1 MLKDFDPN
9 RIEDPDVR
17 QGVLALV
24 NVVEV
29 QAEQIRLLQEQ
40 VQLLR
45 DEIARLKG
53 QQGKPDIKPNKP
65 AVDHSSEAQRR
76 MPTVWQKRPKRD
88 FLQVTR
94 TCDVAVERATLP
106 ADAEFKGYDEF
117 HVQDL
122 QLVWENICFRREK
135 FYSPSTNQT
144 YLAPLPE
151 GYDTHFGPGL
161 KSLSLWLGYAGN
173 MSQAAIHALLTCAG
187 VSISSGQVNRL
198 LVEGQDRFHQ
208 ESQEVLFS
216 GLSCCPWANIDDT
229 ATRVNGRNEHCH
241 VLGNPLFS
249 FYHTA
254 PRKDRQA
261 VLSALCGGKALTYLC
276 NSAALAYMQ
285 VQGLGKPDRKRLLQM
300 PQDIPMSEAVL
311 GEFLSAFLPHLK
323 PKQITTIHEGMAIAA
338 YQSQQEFPALQLLV
352 CDAAGQF
359 VWLTYERALC
369 WIHDGRHYAKL
380 MPCLA
385 AHEKLLNDFQKDY
398 WNFYKEL
405 LAYQKAPTS
414 AEAVRLES
422 KFDTLFAMVSGY
434 GALDDRIQKTRAHK
448 DELLMVLVHPE
459 IPLHN
464 NAAELAA
471 RRRVRKRDVSFGPRS
486 ELGKNCWDTFMTLA
500 ATAAKLGVNF
510 YQYLKDRLSE
520 AGEIPPLAA
529 LIHERAAQL
538 NLGASWEAA

>member
-17 QGVLALV
+17 KGVLALL

-106 ADAEFKGYDEF
+106 TDAEFKGYEEF

-135 FYSPSTNQT
+135 FYSPSTQQT
-144 YLAPLPE
+144 YLAPLPK
-151 GYDTHFGPGL
+151 GYDSHFGP
-161 KSLSLWLGYAGN
+161 SLQSLALWLGYAGN

-198 LVEGQDRFHQ
+198 VVEGQDLFHQ
-208 ESQEVLFS
+208 ESQEVLLS
-216 GLSCCPWANIDDT
+216 GLSCSRWANIDDT

-261 VLSALCGGKALTYLC
+261 VLCALCGGKALT
-276 NSAALAYMQ
+276 
-285 VQGLGKPDRKRLLQM
+285 GLPYCAHHSR
-300 PQDIPMSEAVL
+300 V
-311 GEFLSAFLPHLK
+311 
-323 PKQITTIHEGMAIAA
+323 A
-338 YQSQQEFPALQLLV
+338 YQPAA
-352 CDAAGQF
+352 D
-359 VWLTYERALC
+359 
-369 WIHDGRHYAKL
+369 
-380 MPCLA
+380 
-385 AHEKLLNDFQKDY
+385 
-398 WNFYKEL
+398 
-405 LAYQKAPTS
+405 
-414 AEAVRLES
+414 
-422 KFDTLFAMVSGY
+422 
-434 GALDDRIQKTRAHK
+434 
-448 DELLMVLVHPE
+448 
-459 IPLHN
+459 
-464 NAAELAA
+464 
-471 RRRVRKRDVSFGPRS
+471 RRRQ
-486 ELGKNCWDTFMTLA
+486 
-500 ATAAKLGVNF
+500 TAK
-510 YQYLKDRLSE
+510 
-520 AGEIPPLAA
+520 PPQ
-529 LIHERAAQL
+529 R
-538 NLGASWEAA
+538 